1 MGSSSTN
8 LVLSGVA
15 YNNFVDTIK
24 SDQTRE
30 QYKRCLVRFMR
41 FLNITDIDN
50 LMALAVTGQDSRALQ
65 QKIIDYVGFLK
76 RERKLGAN
84 AINLYLSPIMHFYAM
99 NDITLNRKKIGR
111 YVPEN
116 IRKHTDRTYT
126 REEITR
132 LLEFCDLRDRSIV
145 LLFASTGI
153 RIGGIPDLRLE
164 HLTKIEKYSLYQ
176 ITVYQG
182 YSEEY
187 ITFCT
192 PECRNAIDNYL
203 NYRERCG
210 EDLTPKSPLFREQF
224 DVNDL
229 EQIRKKAK
237 TIVENTITKMLGKK
251 LHLAGIIQIEQL
263 KEGEDP
269 TKKRKAVM
277 RSHGFR
283 KFVNTTMINCRID
296 SSIRNKLLGHSIA
309 LDKSY
314 WRPQVNDLLQ
324 EYLKCVDALTINE
337 EYKLK
342 KKIVEYEDKL
352 KDAPKIG
359 ELESHLAAKIIEQD
373 ALKKQVERLQL
384 EKQNETQAIQ
394 QKYEQDM
401 NAMREQMNQIMS
413 MIQQNPVL
421 ANVKPEVLIKKKSA

>member
-1 MGSSSTN
+1 
-8 LVLSGVA
+8 
-15 YNNFVDTIK
+15 
-24 SDQTRE
+24 
-30 QYKRCLVRFMR
+30 
-41 FLNITDIDN
+41 
-50 LMALAVTGQDSRALQ
+50 
-65 QKIIDYVGFLK
+65 
-76 RERKLGAN
+76 
-84 AINLYLSPIMHFYAM
+84 MHFYAM

-182 YSEEY
+182 HSEEY

-337 EYKLK
+337 EYRLK
-342 KKIVEYEDKL
+342 KKIIEYEDKL

-359 ELESHLAAKIIEQD
+359 ELESHLASKIIEQD
-373 ALKKQVERLQL
+373 ALKNQVERLQL
-384 EKQNETQAIQ
+384 EKQNETKAMQ
-394 QKYEQDM
+394 QKYEQEM
-401 NAMREQMNQIMS
+401 NSIREQMNQIIS
-413 MIQQNPVL
+413 LIQQNPVL